1 MNHLATL
8 LGRIGLAL
16 IFVVSGWSKIGGY
29 AATQGYMDAMGVPSA
44 LLPIV
49 IAVELLGGLAVL
61 FGFATRWAALGLA
74 VFALLTGFLFHGA
87 AGDQNQ
93 AIHLMKN
100 IAIAGGFL
108 VLAANGAGS
117 FSVDHALQVR
127 RARI

>member
-1 MNHLATL
+1 MNHFATL

-29 AATQGYMDAMGVPSA
+29 AATQGYMDAMGVPSS

-49 IAVELLGGLAVL
+49 IAAELLGGLAVL

-74 VFALLTGFLFHGA
+74 VFALATGFLFHGA

-108 VLAANGAGS
+108 VLAAHGAGR
-117 FSVDHALQVR
+117 FSIDHALQVR
-127 RARI
+127 RARS

>member
-1 MNHLATL
+1 MNHFATL

-29 AATQGYMDAMGVPSA
+29 AATQGYMDAMGVPSS

-49 IAVELLGGLAVL
+49 IAAELLGGLAVL

-74 VFALLTGFLFHGA
+74 VFALATGFLFHGA

-108 VLAANGAGS
+108 FLAAHGAGR

-127 RARI
+127 RART

>member
-1 MNHLATL
+1 MNHFATL

-29 AATQGYMDAMGVPSA
+29 AATQGYMDAMGVPSS

-49 IAVELLGGLAVL
+49 IAAELLGGLAVL

-74 VFALLTGFLFHGA
+74 VFALATGFLFHGA

-108 VLAANGAGS
+108 VLAAHGAGR

-127 RARI
+127 RART

>member
-1 MNHLATL
+1 MTHFTTL

-16 IFVVSGWSKIGGY
+16 IFIVSGWSKIGGY
-29 AATQGYMDAMGVPSA
+29 AATQGYMDAMGVPSS

-74 VFALLTGFLFHGA
+74 VFALATGFLFHGA

-108 VLAANGAGS
+108 VLAAQGAGR
-117 FSVDHALQVR
+117 FSIDHALQVR
-127 RARI
+127 RSRS

>member
-1 MNHLATL
+1 MNHFATL

-29 AATQGYMDAMGVPSA
+29 AATQGYMDAMGVPSS

-61 FGFATRWAALGLA
+61 SGFATRWAALGLA
-74 VFALLTGFLFHGA
+74 VFALATGFLFHGA

-108 VLAANGAGS
+108 VLAAHGAGR
-117 FSVDHALQVR
+117 FSLDHALQVR
-127 RARI
+127 RART

>member
-1 MNHLATL
+1 MNHFATL

-29 AATQGYMDAMGVPSA
+29 AATQGYMDAMGVPSS

-49 IAVELLGGLAVL
+49 IAAELLGGLAVL

-74 VFALLTGFLFHGA
+74 VFALATGFLFHGA

-108 VLAANGAGS
+108 VLAAQGAGR

-127 RARI
+127 RART

>member
-1 MNHLATL
+1 MNQFTTL

-16 IFVVSGWSKIGGY
+16 IFVVSGWSKVGGY
-29 AATQGYMDAMGVPSA
+29 AATQGYMDAMGVPSS

-49 IAVELLGGLAVL
+49 IAAELLGGLAIL

-74 VFALLTGFLFHGA
+74 VFALITGFLVHGA

-108 VLAANGAGS
+108 VLAAHGAGR